1 MEGEIRMRDERA
13 GIRTS
18 ESELFRWEEKG
29 WKLYL
34 DNYPSNPILIENA
47 RANAVHEGGC
57 YMPDFYYDPATG
69 EKMLNYNLIH
79 GDSEHSTNR

>member
-1 MEGEIRMRDERA
+1 MYHEGAMMNS
-13 GIRTS
+13 S
-18 ESELFRWEEKG
+18 ESELFQWEEKG

-34 DNYPSNPILIENA
+34 DNHPSNPILIENA

-57 YMPDFYYDPATG
+57 YMPDFYYDPVTG

-79 GDSEHSTNR
+79 NESGRMTDN